1 MKACI
6 WCWAL
11 KLFTARMTYNFAWH
25 NFHTVNSTVNNF
37 YPFGVSVGDVQ
48 FPTVDDGTSGPITL
62 STQIRFFETSESTL
76 YVS

>member
-1 MKACI
+1 
-6 WCWAL
+6 
-11 KLFTARMTYNFAWH
+11 
-25 NFHTVNSTVNNF
+25 VNSTVNNF

-62 STQIRFFETSESTL
+62 STQIRFFETFESTL